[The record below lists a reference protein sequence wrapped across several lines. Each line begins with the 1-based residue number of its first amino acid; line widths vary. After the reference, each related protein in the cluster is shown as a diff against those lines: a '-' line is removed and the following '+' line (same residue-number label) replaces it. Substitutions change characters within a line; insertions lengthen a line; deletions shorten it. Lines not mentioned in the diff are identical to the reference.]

1 MTRSEIQQILA
12 RLQPFSM
19 LPADALQE
27 LAAKVSVRTF
37 ATKELIFLEQ
47 TEGDMAYAV
56 IEGRIAL
63 FKTSPNGKELIVE
76 LLGAGDP
83 FGVIV
88 LLDQQIYPLTA
99 RAQVP
104 TTALAFGRSV
114 IQPLFDSHPELYRG
128 FMMMTRNRLHNS
140 HNLARAL
147 AHDKVEVR
155 VATILTAV
163 GAKLE
168 NSERI
173 SIGRQELADLCGI
186 TIETASRVMKG
197 FETEGLVELSEIG
210 AVTILNRQAIQNITN
225 GESV

>member
-1 MTRSEIQQILA
+1 
-12 RLQPFSM
+12 M

-27 LAAKVSVRTF
+27 LAANVSVRTF

-56 IEGRIAL
+56 IEGRVAL
-63 FKTSPNGKELIVE
+63 LKTSPNGKELIVE

-88 LLDQQIYPLTA
+88 LLDKQIYPLTA
-99 RAQVP
+99 RAQIS

-114 IQPLFDSHPELYRG
+114 IQPLFKSHPELYRG
-128 FMMMTRNRLHNS
+128 FMMIRNRLHNS

-155 VATILTAV
+155 VATILSAV
-163 GAKLE
+163 SEKVE
-168 NSERI
+168 NNERI
-173 SIGRQELADLCGI
+173 RSDAR
-186 TIETASRVMKG
+186 S
-197 FETEGLVELSEIG
+197 
-210 AVTILNRQAIQNITN
+210 
-225 GESV
+225 